1 MSLGGWEGIPDWP
14 MLLRLE
20 SSPRRGPEWRG
31 RRTTYHCSLVLPWED
46 LSHILGDAGTL
57 KLQPLTLVHDLVLQD
72 KGHPWR
78 RDPRWSIHS
87 IPMIPPPFYPT
98 SATLIDG
105 HIPDLVITENY
116 GTSKIFISRHTH
128 PDHHSHPSK
137 LLTLD
142 SPVQPFF
149 SLVEVTNTLVLPRF
163 SVYHPPCGLSS
174 LLLLKSV
181 APVIITFLH
190 TL

>member
-87 IPMIPPPFYPT
+87 IPMIPPPPF
-98 SATLIDG
+98 
-105 HIPDLVITENY
+105 IP
-116 GTSKIFISRHTH
+116 
-128 PDHHSHPSK
+128 P
-137 LLTLD
+137 
-142 SPVQPFF
+142 QP
-149 SLVEVTNTLVLPRF
+149 
-163 SVYHPPCGLSS
+163 LSS
-174 LLLLKSV
+174 TVTSQTLLLLKTM
-181 APVIITFLH
+181 APPKSSFQGTH
-190 TL
+190 TLTTTPILPNY